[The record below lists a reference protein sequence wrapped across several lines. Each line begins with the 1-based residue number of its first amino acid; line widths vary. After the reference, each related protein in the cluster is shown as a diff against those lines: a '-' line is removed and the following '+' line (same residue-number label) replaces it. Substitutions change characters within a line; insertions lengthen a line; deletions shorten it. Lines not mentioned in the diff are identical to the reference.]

1 MPKLVLLDESI
12 PAGVKRIL
20 SGFDVK
26 TVPEM
31 GWAGISNGKL
41 LDLVEQARFDLLVT
55 ADANIKF
62 QNQLSGRRIAMAVLI
77 SNRWK
82 TIREHADELRKVVA
96 SIHEGDYVTSP
107 AAVEATAVSSPE
119 SEMGIVDL

>member
-62 QNQLSGRRIAMAVLI
+62 QNQLSGRRIAMAVLT

-96 SIHEGDYVTSP
+96 SINEGDYLVLKLPRPPLRRRPFPRQSP
-107 AAVEATAVSSPE
+107 K
-119 SEMGIVDL
+119 

>member
-119 SEMGIVDL
+119 SEMRIVGL

>member
-119 SEMGIVDL
+119 SEMRMIGL